1 MTAKQIEKK
10 IAVAGIK
17 LDNLKISRD
26 EVRVCVQDQWGD
38 CDRDATDRLMKKV
51 KKAAG
56 MGGGFRT
63 AYGAWV
69 LEAEPVVRNPYDGYC
84 MQS

>member
-10 IAVAGIK
+10 IAAAGIK
-17 LDNLKISRD
+17 LDDLKISRD

-38 CDRDATDRLMKKV
+38 CDRDATDRLMRKV
-51 KKAAG
+51 RKAAG

-69 LEAEPVVRNPYDGYC
+69 LETTQAPSNPYDGYC